1 MFWLYRQF
9 GLVRDAICVR
19 DTPRQMALGFACG
32 MMLGLMPKGNLLAVV
47 VATVLF
53 GTRVSTAMGVLAAA
67 VFSFL
72 SPYYDPLTHW
82 VGESVLTWPLLVPL
96 WRWVSRLPFSAWTS
110 FNNTVVMGNCVVGA
124 AMFYPVY
131 RLTLPWMARLRR
143 MTAKREGEEDG
154 KAASDDS
161 VAASSVPGDT
171 DSSMAAETGGA
182 GARRGR
188 RGQRRT
194 AA

>member
-1 MFWLYRQF
+1 MFWLYRQY
-9 GLVRDAICVR
+9 GLVRDAVCAK

-67 VFSFL
+67 VFSLL
-72 SPYYDPLTHW
+72 SPYGDPLTHW
-82 VGESVLTWPLLVPL
+82 VGESLLTWPLLVPL

-143 MTAKREGEEDG
+143 MTAKREVEEDG
-154 KAASDDS
+154 TAASGDS

-171 DSSMAAETGGA
+171 GSSLAAETGAA